1 MGHHKHMEH
10 AGGTAGGSKATQH
23 GSVNN
28 SVDADLQAH
37 PPAKAADGNWDR
49 ACIMSYTSVETGP
62 DTAVFYGKCI
72 LKLRDW
78 KVEGTGGAAT
88 ANSGDKLTNP
98 APGVQGP

>member
-1 MGHHKHMEH
+1 M
-10 AGGTAGGSKATQH
+10 
-23 GSVNN
+23 
-28 SVDADLQAH
+28 DADLQAH